1 MNEAQTTAD
10 RRWADAEIRAQAFL
24 AQPRDRRVLPI
35 RGFVLAVALVIALL
49 VLVGV
54 ALPPDSDARL
64 MLSTVGLSIAVL
76 ILVVEIIRAFRFRR
90 RAGRAVVREQVVAS
104 LSQREQ
110 RAVSRAA
117 IGQADA
123 PADRRIVVDAVA
135 TDLASGAAL
144 PMQAG
149 LLVVW
154 SSIAV
159 AGTAFWSVYLIGS
172 LFTVAQFVWSV
183 RRAVLARR
191 CLAAQHRP
199 DVDPVRPRS

>member
-1 MNEAQTTAD
+1 VTEAQTAAD
-10 RRWADAEIRAQAFL
+10 RRWADAEIRAKAYL

-76 ILVVEIIRAFRFRR
+76 ILVVEIIRAVRFRR
-90 RAGRAVVREQVVAS
+90 RAGRTVVREQVVAS
-104 LSQREQ
+104 LLQREQ

-117 IGQADA
+117 VGQADA

-159 AGTAFWSVYLIGS
+159 AGTAFWPVYLTGS

-183 RRAVLARR
+183 RRTVLARR
-191 CLAAQHRP
+191 CLVAPHRM

>member
-1 MNEAQTTAD
+1 MTEAQTAAD
-10 RRWADAEIRAQAFL
+10 RRWADAEIRAKAYL
-24 AQPRDRRVLPI
+24 AQSRDRRDLPI

-76 ILVVEIIRAFRFRR
+76 ILVVEIIRAVRFRR
-90 RAGRAVVREQVVAS
+90 RAGRTVVREQVVAS
-104 LSQREQ
+104 LLQREQ

-117 IGQADA
+117 VGQADA

-154 SSIAV
+154 SSIGV
-159 AGTAFWSVYLIGS
+159 AGTAFWPVYLTGS
-172 LFTVAQFVWSV
+172 LFTGAQFLCSV
-183 RRAVLARR
+183 RRTVLGRR
-191 CLAAQHRP
+191 CLAAQHRT

>member
-1 MNEAQTTAD
+1 MTEAQTAAD
-10 RRWADAEIRAQAFL
+10 RRWADAEIRAKAYL

-76 ILVVEIIRAFRFRR
+76 ILVVEVIRAVRFRR
-90 RAGRAVVREQVVAS
+90 RAERTVVREQVVAS
-104 LSQREQ
+104 LLQREQ

-117 IGQADA
+117 VGQADA

-135 TDLASGAAL
+135 TELASGDGL
-144 PMQAG
+144 PMLAG
-149 LLVVW
+149 QLVVW
-154 SSIAV
+154 TALAV
-159 AGTAFWSVYLIGS
+159 SGVSFWPLYLVGV
-172 LFTVAQFVWSV
+172 LVAAVQFVWTTRS
-183 RRAVLARR
+183 AMLAQRY
-191 CLAAQHRP
+191 LAASP
-199 DVDPVRPRS
+199 TS

>member
-1 MNEAQTTAD
+1 MTEAQTAAD
-10 RRWADAEIRAQAFL
+10 RRWADAEIRAKAYL

-76 ILVVEIIRAFRFRR
+76 ILVVEVIRAVRFRR
-90 RAGRAVVREQVVAS
+90 RAGRTVVREQVVAS
-104 LSQREQ
+104 LLQREQ

-117 IGQADA
+117 VGQADA

-135 TDLASGAAL
+135 TELASGDGL
-144 PMQAG
+144 PMLAG
-149 LLVVW
+149 QLVVW
-154 SSIAV
+154 TALAV
-159 AGTAFWSVYLIGS
+159 SGVSFWPLYLVGV
-172 LFTVAQFVWSV
+172 LVAAVQFVWTTRS
-183 RRAVLARR
+183 AMLAQRY
-191 CLAAQHRP
+191 LAASP
-199 DVDPVRPRS
+199 TS

>member
-1 MNEAQTTAD
+1 MTEAQTAAD
-10 RRWADAEIRAQAFL
+10 RRWADAEIRAHAYL
-24 AQPRDRRVLPI
+24 AQPRDRRVVPI

-76 ILVVEIIRAFRFRR
+76 ILVVEIIRAVRFRR
-90 RAGRAVVREQVVAS
+90 RAGRTVVREQVVAS
-104 LSQREQ
+104 LLQREQ

-117 IGQADA
+117 VGQADA

-135 TDLASGAAL
+135 TDLASGDAL

-172 LFTVAQFVWSV
+172 LFTVAQFLWSV
-183 RRAVLARR
+183 RRTVLARR
-191 CLAAQHRP
+191 CLVAPHRM